1 MLEIQGLHAELDSKQ
16 VLKGLDLTIKAGE
29 VHAIMGP
36 NGTGKSTLSHLLAG
50 RMGYVAQQ
58 GSVMFHGE
66 DLLEMATYERARA
79 GLFLAFQ
86 YPVEIAGVTTMNFL
100 KSALNAVRTHRGQEA
115 LDAPSFLKL
124 VRAQARAVQMDES
137 MLKRG
142 VNQGFSGGE
151 KKRLEMLQMLLLEP
165 SLAILDEPDSG
176 LDVDAL
182 RVVADA
188 INSQREAKRSFL
200 IITHYQRLLDYVTP
214 DVVHIMNN
222 GRIVQSGGAELAQQ
236 LEREGYQSFGIAEAA

>member
-1 MLEIQGLHAELDSKQ
+1 MLEIQGLHAELDGKQ

-66 DLLEMATYERARA
+66 DLLAMATYERARA

-100 KSALNAVRTHRGQEA
+100 KSALNAVRTHRGLEP

-124 VRAQARAVQMDES
+124 VREKARAVQMDDA